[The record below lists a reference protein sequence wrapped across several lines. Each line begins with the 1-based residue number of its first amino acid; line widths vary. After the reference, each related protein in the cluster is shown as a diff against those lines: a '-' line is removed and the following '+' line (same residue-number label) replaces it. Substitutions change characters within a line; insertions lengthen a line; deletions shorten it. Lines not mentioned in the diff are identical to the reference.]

1 MTAVE
6 QTGINTKLDVKV
18 SFCKV
23 HVSEILFLLPHQ
35 CVFYVQNLLPMRV
48 LCNVTFDVLIH
59 SLMQLVFVLYSFTPK
74 SVNLREVFFW

>member
-35 CVFYVQNLLPMRV
+35 CVLE
-48 LCNVTFDVLIH
+48 VTTHKKKLFIK
-59 SLMQLVFVLYSFTPK
+59 QQIRLVNK
-74 SVNLREVFFW
+74 